1 MQQFDKVLQ
10 EKISFRLT
18 HLKHKKI
25 FLILQWIYIF
35 PNMQSHSNHCTF
47 DHKLQQVTDLNQ
59 YLNQHLIEVEQ
70 LMRGPKNQCN

>member
-18 HLKHKKI
+18 HLKHKEI
-25 FLILQWIYIF
+25 FLILLWVYIF
-35 PNMQSHSNHCTF
+35 PYMKSHSNHCTF
-47 DHKLQQVTDLNQ
+47 DHELPQVTDLNQ
-59 YLNQHLIEVEQ
+59 YLNQYLIEVEQ